1 MIYKLSNKSKL
12 FWHLWSFF
20 YNQYILVCRIVYKAH
35 FLKKLIKQ
43 TGQSTVIR
51 LKDFFSHTLL
61 FCKKKKIQI
70 FKQLQNLNRF
80 LQKLKGKINVQ
91 LFVEIIFVYLKN
103 SYEFYIQFLHY
114 SILQD
119 TCIFHP
125 NIVVH
130 KQDMDTC
137 KNSSI
142 QNILL
147 DKL

>member
-1 MIYKLSNKSKL
+1 MV
-12 FWHLWSFF
+12 FF
-20 YNQYILVCRIVYKAH
+20 LQLVQLVCRIVYKAP

-43 TGQSTVIR
+43 TEQSTDIR

-61 FCKKKKIQI
+61 FCKKKKTQKNKKKPQI
-70 FKQLQNLNRF
+70 FKELQNLNLF
-80 LQKLKGKINVQ
+80 LQKLKGKVNVQ

-103 SYEFYIQFLHY
+103 SYEFHIQCLHY

>member
-1 MIYKLSNKSKL
+1 MV
-12 FWHLWSFF
+12 FF
-20 YNQYILVCRIVYKAH
+20 LQLVQLVCRIVYKAP

-43 TGQSTVIR
+43 TGQSTAIR
-51 LKDFFSHTLL
+51 LKDVFSHTLL
-61 FCKKKKIQI
+61 FCKEKSKYLS
-70 FKQLQNLNRF
+70 FKNYFFF
-80 LQKLKGKINVQ
+80 LQKLKGKVNVQ
-91 LFVEIIFVYLKN
+91 LFVEKIIFVYLNN
-103 SYEFYIQFLHY
+103 SYEFYIQCLHY